1 MTVLFREQDDKEA
14 PDARL
19 LVNVESDKA
28 GRPVIYLLL
37 SIYTKYHLYTGN
49 SLQKL
54 VVPDIMCYQLI
65 LNRFCSFRGSCL

>member
-28 GRPVIYLLL
+28 GRTVIYILL
-37 SIYTKYHLYTGN
+37 SIYTKYHFVYW
-49 SLQKL
+49 QFFAEA
-54 VVPDIMCYQLI
+54 VCYRH
-65 LNRFCSFRGSCL
+65 NVAMS